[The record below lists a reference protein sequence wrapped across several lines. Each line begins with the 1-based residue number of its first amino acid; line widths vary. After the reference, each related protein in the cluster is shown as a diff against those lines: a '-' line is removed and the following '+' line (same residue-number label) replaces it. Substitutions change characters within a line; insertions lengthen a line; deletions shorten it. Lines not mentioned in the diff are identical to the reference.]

1 MKYSCSLLLSFV
13 ALSSYAQN
21 KLEAT
26 GNAGIGTT
34 SPTEKLEIYSAG
46 LSNIK
51 LTHPS
56 DVLGVVGAL
65 KFNMAGSN
73 LGKLEVERTDSSGR
87 MSAMKFFVR
96 GSGGEFEAMRIANNG
111 FVGIGET
118 SPSARLHVDGSPG
131 TVFARFTQTDV
142 SAADGA
148 LSFMNGTGS
157 AGNYIPVING
167 RGYIPGRSLGLY
179 LIADVEDVLPASD
192 IAYGGI
198 ILDSRSKTGAKL
210 TTSNVLAVNSAG
222 VNLMLV
228 KANGSVAI
236 GTADTKGYKLAV
248 NGSGIFTRVV
258 VKSYANWPDFVF
270 HADYKLPTLSE
281 VEQFVVKNQHLPGI
295 PSASEIEKDGVD
307 VGEMNKQLLQKVE
320 EQMLYIIEMNKQLA
334 TLSKEVEVLKQKIA
348 TK

>member
-34 SPTEKLEIYSAG
+34 VPTEKLEIYSAG

-51 LTHPS
+51 LTHSS

-65 KFNMAGSN
+65 KFNMSGSD
-73 LGKLEVERTDSSGR
+73 LGKLEVERTDASGR

-96 GSGGEFEAMRIANNG
+96 GSGGEFETMRIVNNG
-111 FVGIGET
+111 FVGIGTT
-118 SPSARLHVDGSPG
+118 SPAARLHVVNLPG
-131 TVFARFTQTDV
+131 TVSAKFTQTDV
-142 SAADGA
+142 DAMDGA
-148 LSFMNGTGS
+148 LSFMNATGT
-157 AGNYIPVING
+157 AGNYFPQINA
-167 RGYIPGRSLGLY
+167 RSYVPGRSLGLY
-179 LIADVEDVLPASD
+179 IIAEVEDVLPASD
-192 IAYGGI
+192 LAYGGI
-198 ILDSRSKTGAKL
+198 ILDSRNKTGARL
-210 TTSNVLAVNSAG
+210 ATSNVLAVNSAG

-236 GTADTKGYKLAV
+236 GTTDTKGYKLAV
-248 NGSGIFTRVV
+248 NGSGIFTKVV
-258 VKSYANWPDFVF
+258 VKSYVNWPDFVF
-270 HADYKLPTLSE
+270 HPDYKLPALSE
-281 VEQFVVKNQHLPGI
+281 VEQFVAKNQHLPGI
-295 PSASEIEKDGVD
+295 PSASEVEKEGVD

-320 EQMLYIIEMNKQLA
+320 EQMLYIIEMNKQL
-334 TLSKEVEVLKQKIA
+334 LSLTKEVAVLKEKIA